1 MTFQLVASLDCDHDG
16 GCHATLRLLP
26 GETLNEARKR
36 ARLHGWGL
44 DRLPLKSNS
53 IVRDYCP
60 AHRKK

>member
-1 MTFQLVASLDCDHDG
+1 VTYQLTASLNCDHEGD
-16 GCHATLRLLP
+16 CPAALRLLP

-36 ARLHGWGL
+36 ARLHGWGME
-44 DRLPLKSNS
+44 RLPLKSTS